1 MNIKGLLLTENE
13 RNRILFLHN
22 KAIKKEFLF
31 EETQDEITKYFEK
44 MKTSYKGFPNG
55 QVVDYKSKN
64 FNFGYKVTNADGTYY
79 ILIPDGTA
87 ISNNGTGD
95 VSAANE
101 DGSQYKWTDKPYEAV
116 KTDGGG
122 VDNSKMAGPGYA
134 GFNADANGNS
144 IPDYLEVSTS
154 GGVSG
159 NTTTQTQDGKGAP
172 TNMLTPQELK
182 KLDRELIKKSRQQ
195 KRAELKQSRENQQK
209 CLAYIK
215 DYDKVFGDETRKTRL
230 LSNEQGKASY
240 LNYRSLIDSCCA
252 NFNLMTDRK
261 NEIEPILKKG
271 AFCSFQNLLAV

>member
-1 MNIKGLLLTENE
+1 MNIKGLLITESE
-13 RNRILFLHN
+13 RNRISILHN
-22 KAIKKEFLF
+22 RAIKKEYQILS
-31 EETQDEITKYFEK
+31 EETSDEVTQFIEK
-44 MKTSYKGFPNG
+44 VKTSFKTFPDG
-55 QVVDYKSKN
+55 QVIEYKSKN
-64 FNFGYKVTNADGTYY
+64 FNFGYKVTNTDGTYY

-87 ISNNGTGD
+87 VSNNGTGD
-95 VSAANE
+95 VPATNE
-101 DGSQYKWTDKPYEAV
+101 DGSQYKWTDKPYQAV
-116 KTDGGG
+116 KTDAGS

-154 GGVSG
+154 GSA
-159 NTTTQTQDGKGAP
+159 TTQTQDSKGTP

-182 KLDRELIKKSRQQ
+182 KLDRELVKKSRQQ

-230 LSNEQGKASY
+230 LSNEQGKTSY